1 MLIKE
6 APATGVSIKQKEETG
21 MERKGEKEK
30 RTYTYVKMILLTHDF
45 TTQCFQLE
53 WMEN

>member
-1 MLIKE
+1 MLTKE
-6 APATGVSIKQKEETG
+6 APAAGVSNQKKG
-21 MERKGEKEK
+21 GNMEGEK
-30 RTYTYVKMILLTHDF
+30 RTYTDVFLTHDF